1 MADAPHTP
9 HTRRQP
15 AALLPGV
22 ALLLAATAALAACG
36 GANGARGAAPTVEEV
51 KRQNKSRPPV
61 AAQGE
66 AARAPYGPP
75 ARVAALED
83 EAVRESSGLAASRRN
98 PGLFWTH
105 NDSGAV
111 PLLHAFDRAGRR
123 RGVWRLSG
131 AAIIDWEDMA
141 AGPGPQPG
149 RQYLYVGDIGDNQR
163 RRAEV
168 VVYRVAEPE
177 IAPADAQT
185 GARAPRE
192 SEPAEALRLRYPDGA
207 HDAEALLVHPSN
219 GDLYVVT
226 KEIGGRAAGVY
237 KLAAPPARA
246 PSVNTLK
253 RVGEV
258 RLPVLFGGL
267 VTGGDISPD
276 GRRVVLCDYTGGYEF
291 TLPGGRAAVEFDG
304 VWRQAPTTI
313 DLGERRQGESVCY
326 AADGES
332 IFATSEK
339 RPTPLIEV
347 RREALKK

>member
-1 MADAPHTP
+1 MADAPHT
-9 HTRRQP
+9 RKQL
-15 AALLPGV
+15 AALLPGA
-22 ALLLAATAALAACG
+22 ALLLAAAALSACG
-36 GANGARGAAPTVEEV
+36 GATGARPKAPSVEEV
-51 KRQNKSRPPV
+51 KQQNNTRPAPV

-66 AARAPYGPP
+66 EARAPYGLP
-75 ARVAALED
+75 ARIATLED

-105 NDSGAV
+105 NDSGAG
-111 PLLHAFDRAGRR
+111 PLLHAFDRDGRR
-123 RGVWRLSG
+123 RGVWRVAG
-131 AAIIDWEDMA
+131 AAAIDWEDVA

-149 RQYLYVGDIGDNQR
+149 RQYLYVGDIGDNER

-177 IAPADAQT
+177 ITLADAQT
-185 GARAPRE
+185 SARAPRE
-192 SEPAEALRLRYPDGA
+192 TEPAEVLRLRYPDGA
-207 HDAEALLVHPSN
+207 HDAEALLVHPSS

-226 KEIGGRAAGVY
+226 KEIGGGTAGVY
-237 KLAAPPARA
+237 KLAAPAA
-246 PSVNTLK
+246 PSVYTLK

-291 TLPGGRAAVEFDG
+291 SLPGGGGGAAEFDG
-304 VWRQAPTTI
+304 VWGRAPLTI
-313 DLGERRQGESVCY
+313 DLGERRQGEAVCY

-332 IFATSEK
+332 VFATSEK
-339 RPTPLIEV
+339 RPAPLIEV
-347 RREALKK
+347 RREASKK